1 MYLLST
7 RLEHALSRK
16 ESKFWQKL
24 ECGWMLFVP
33 EGTKDTGN
41 EISKYSIVGI
51 FWLKKRKRRPDGLKQ
66 RDFRNGSINGKLYG
80 MFRL

>member
-1 MYLLST
+1 
-7 RLEHALSRK
+7 
-16 ESKFWQKL
+16 
-24 ECGWMLFVP
+24 MLFVP

-41 EISKYSIVGI
+41 EISKYSMVGI

-66 RDFRNGSINGKLYG
+66 RDFKNGSINGKSYG